1 MFQLEEEI
9 NRQIALSLA
18 KKRGP
23 YAKYARGIL
32 KKLYITRLK
41 FMNTFPRSTEALSSP
56 LSPVA
61 SSSKAILPAD
71 GKETEPEVD
80 DVIADIN
87 LKAVKECLTPSEAA
101 VVDSSSIAISLSTAP
116 DQTQDESILMP
127 PPDAT
132 YLQLRHHLSIND
144 IYPLLLPVVSH
155 P

>member
-1 MFQLEEEI
+1 
-9 NRQIALSLA
+9 
-18 KKRGP
+18 
-23 YAKYARGIL
+23 
-32 KKLYITRLK
+32 
-41 FMNTFPRSTEALSSP
+41 MNTFPRSTEALSSP